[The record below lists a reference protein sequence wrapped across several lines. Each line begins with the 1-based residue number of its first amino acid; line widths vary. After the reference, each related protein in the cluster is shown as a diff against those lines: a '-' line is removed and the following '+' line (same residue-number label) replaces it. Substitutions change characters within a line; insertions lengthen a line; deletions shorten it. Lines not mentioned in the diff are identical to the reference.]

1 MQAVERSGEAGVHRV
16 RTEDEADD
24 HEEHDADHR
33 PLDGATPGRT
43 GWGHGQWG
51 GHPDIRRQVP
61 QETSK
66 KRDDPG
72 VRLVPAVS

>member
-33 PLDGATPGRT
+33 PLDGRRRVGRAGDT
-43 GWGHGQWG
+43 GSGLVT
-51 GHPDIRRQVP
+51 R
-61 QETSK
+61 TSDGRFPK
-66 KRDDPG
+66 KRRRSVTIRAFD
-72 VRLVPAVS
+72 SSQQS